1 VDDAELERRVAQ
13 HFDFRPAGIV
23 RRFGLQHLPKRRNG
37 FYRQLAVFG
46 QMGREDLDA
55 PWERLDAVD
64 WIR

>member
-1 VDDAELERRVAQ
+1 
-13 HFDFRPAGIV
+13 V